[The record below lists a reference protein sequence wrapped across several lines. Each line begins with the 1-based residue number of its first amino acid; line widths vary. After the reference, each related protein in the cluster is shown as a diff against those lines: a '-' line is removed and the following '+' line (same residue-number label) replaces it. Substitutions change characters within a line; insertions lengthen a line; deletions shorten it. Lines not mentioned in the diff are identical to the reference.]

1 MCQLTQ
7 SEDVHGDDMQVDLI
21 CTEPAQISRNDKV
34 PKAVT
39 YCRYLDPHATALR
52 SLGVVVTICHNF
64 FFAANPSDH
73 LFSRMLDK
81 SPVGLARGW
90 LVDYRL
96 AVEDLARFGNARE
109 THHRPTSL
117 DNRVPSPDPWYAGRS
132 MITKTIA
139 SLLTEPLSI

>member
-52 SLGVVVTICHNF
+52 SLGVVQNAKHGFCPKHMQVDLVCNEHKFELKSALRATS
-64 FFAANPSDH
+64 PSGE
-73 LFSRMLDK
+73 SK
-81 SPVGLARGW
+81 
-90 LVDYRL
+90 
-96 AVEDLARFGNARE
+96 
-109 THHRPTSL
+109 
-117 DNRVPSPDPWYAGRS
+117 
-132 MITKTIA
+132 I
-139 SLLTEPLSI
+139 